1 MTRKRFEKLMMST
14 GVSPVVVRMVT
25 RGMIEARRD
34 YEAHKEGV
42 DYCRSYEESFNRI
55 ICPALRGCERYC
67 RRKKCST

>member
-1 MTRKRFEKLMMST
+1 MTRKRFEKLMMSA
-14 GVSPVVVRMVT
+14 GVSPVVVRMAT

-55 ICPALRGCERYC
+55 IRTAILNGAVSCKQQA
-67 RRKKCST
+67 KVV

>member
-25 RGMIEARRD
+25 RGMIEARRA
-34 YEAHKEGV
+34 YEDHKEGV

-55 ICPALRGCERYC
+55 IRTAILTCAVCC
-67 RRKKCST
+67 KQQTKVV